1 MEFLVFIDVMRRPCW
16 CTKQWQNVA
25 QVLRNNKIKSQKTF
39 FAIVLYT
46 NMAAVTS
53 RENREYACDDITLLL
68 LLYMAAAFSFLDLQV
83 KKLVAIL
90 DCFKSFAFD
99 LGSQ

>member
-1 MEFLVFIDVMRRPCW
+1 MEFLVFTDVMRRPCW
-16 CTKQWQNVA
+16 FTKQW

-53 RENREYACDDITLLL
+53 RHNREYACDDITLLL

>member
-1 MEFLVFIDVMRRPCW
+1 MFQHDATLI
-16 CTKQWQNVA
+16 KVA
-25 QVLRNNKIKSQKTF
+25 FGIVNKTINKKTT
-39 FAIVLYT
+39 AKT
-46 NMAAVTS
+46 M
-53 RENREYACDDITLLL
+53 EYACDDITLLL
-68 LLYMAAAFSFLDLQV
+68 LLYMAGTFSFLDLQV